1 MRRRCRM
8 DRQRARITDI
18 GDMIKQR
25 QRVNKGAP
33 CLMPA
38 GQLKAD
44 KPAIAAL
51 QVMMRPPGRHAFMQ
65 ARIIH

>member
-33 CLMPA
+33 CRMPT

-51 QVMMRPPGRHAFMQ
+51 
-65 ARIIH
+65 